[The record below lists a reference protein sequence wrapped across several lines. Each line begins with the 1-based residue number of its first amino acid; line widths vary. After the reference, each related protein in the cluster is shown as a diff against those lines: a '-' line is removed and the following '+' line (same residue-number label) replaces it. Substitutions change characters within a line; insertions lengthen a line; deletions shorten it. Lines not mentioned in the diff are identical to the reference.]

1 MDSKWPFIAI
11 TFGLIFALGLTIAS
25 LERTG
30 VMNNWDSRRCDLP
43 VMTAAMFFKPES
55 DPRTSTEFTKDN
67 FNFCMKSYIDK
78 FLNLLMAPINVIFGK
93 QLNLANSALDI
104 INTVRKLA
112 ATMYTEFSKYLN
124 KFFGEFNRSVYE
136 ISRIIQYLRMAMQR
150 ANAMTMSMLYTGIT
164 MFRGMINSI
173 QFIIKVILIICGI
186 MLSIMIILIFVLFPF
201 IPMILAVLGS
211 IVAAVLSLTT
221 IIGGS
226 LASEASSKM
235 GGFCFSETCEIIV
248 KEHNKEQTK
257 SVKDIKIGDEL
268 GSNCGKVTAII
279 LMNGKDVE
287 LYTINGIIVSGSH
300 LVLGLDNQWKSV
312 SSDERAK
319 KVDNTSNILYCFNT
333 TTHNIPVFSPELPE
347 SNAFIMF
354 RDWEEFDDNDQLGEY
369 TWTYTILKMLNNN
382 SNYSKWKDGLKV
394 NMNIP
399 VMGKNVKV
407 KTNMGFVELSAIL
420 SWWSS
425 KMWLRCITR
434 DGEEQDILGVI
445 SAEIDGIEDNSGLW
459 NTELYE
465 WIDGIWIKGV
475 STVKESKESKE
486 SKGGACGMTLITESG
501 EFIIWDEIEQKEK
514 IVRDF
519 TEIGYKE
526 IHKTYSLVSSRLR
539 LLNQ

>member
-1 MDSKWPFIAI
+1 MDSKWPFILI
-11 TFGLIFALGLTIAS
+11 TFGLLFALGLTIAT

-43 VMTAAMFFKPES
+43 VMMAAMFFKPES
-55 DPRTSTEFTKDN
+55 DPRGSTRFAQDN
-67 FNFCMKSYIDK
+67 FSFCMKSYIDK
-78 FLNLLMAPINVIFGK
+78 FMTLLMTPISALFGK
-93 QLNLANSALDI
+93 QVNLAGSALDMV
-104 INTVRKLA
+104 NTVRKLA
-112 ATMYTEFSKYLN
+112 ASMYESFSKYLM
-124 KFFGEFNRSVYE
+124 KFYGEFNRSVYE
-136 ISRIIQYLRMAMQR
+136 ISRIIQYFRMAMRR
-150 ANAMTMSMLYTGIT
+150 ANAMAMSMLYTGIT
-164 MFRGMINSI
+164 MFRGMINTI

-186 MLSIMIILIFVLFPF
+186 MLAIIIILIFVLFPF
-201 IPMILAVLGS
+201 IPMILAVLGA
-211 IVAAVLSLTT
+211 IVATVLSLTT

-268 GSNCGKVTAII
+268 SNNCGKVTAII

-300 LVLGLDNQWKSV
+300 LVLGTDRIWKSV

-319 KVDNTSNILYCFNT
+319 KVDNTSDILYCFNT
-333 TTHNIPVFSPELPE
+333 TTHSIPVFSPELHTP
-347 SNAFIMF
+347 IMF

-382 SNYSKWKDGLKV
+382 SNYPKWKDGLKV
-394 NMNIP
+394 NIDIP

-407 KTNMGFVELSAIL
+407 KTNMGFVEISAISSL
-420 SWWSS
+420 WSPNMS
-425 KMWLRCITR
+425 MCCLTR
-434 DGEEQDILGVI
+434 DGEEQDILGVV
-445 SAEIDGIEDNSGLW
+445 SAEIDGIEDYNGLW

-465 WIDGIWIKGV
+465 YNNGVWIKGV
-475 STVKESKESKE
+475 STAKESKE
-486 SKGGACGMTLITESG
+486 SKGGACGMTLITDSG
-501 EFIIWDEIEQKEK
+501 EFIIWDEMEQKEK

>member
-1 MDSKWPFIAI
+1 MDSKWPFILI
-11 TFGLIFALGLTIAS
+11 TFGLLFALGLTIAG

-43 VMTAAMFFKPES
+43 VMMAAMFFKPES
-55 DPRTSTEFTKDN
+55 DARGSTRFAQDN
-67 FNFCMKSYIDK
+67 FSFCMKSYIDK
-78 FLNLLMAPINVIFGK
+78 FMNLLMTPISALFGK
-93 QLNLANSALDI
+93 QVNLAGSALDMV
-104 INTVRKLA
+104 NTVRKLA
-112 ATMYTEFSKYLN
+112 ATMYESFSKYLM
-124 KFFGEFNRSVYE
+124 KFYGEFNRSVYE
-136 ISRIIQYLRMAMQR
+136 ISRIIQYFRMAMRR
-150 ANAMTMSMLYTGIT
+150 ANAMAMSMLYTGIT
-164 MFRGMINSI
+164 MFRGMINTI

-186 MLSIMIILIFVLFPF
+186 MLAIIIILIFVLFPF
-201 IPMILAVLGS
+201 IPMILAVLGA

-268 GSNCGKVTAII
+268 SNNCGKVTAII

-287 LYTINGIIVSGSH
+287 LYTINGVIVSGSH

-319 KVDNTSNILYCFNT
+319 KVVNTSNILYCFNT
-333 TTHNIPVFSPELPE
+333 TTHSIPVFSPELQE
-347 SNAFIMF
+347 ISNPIMF

-382 SNYSKWKDGLKV
+382 SNYSKWKDGLKI

-420 SWWSS
+420 SLWSS
-425 KMWLRCITR
+425 KMWLRCLTR
-434 DGEEQDILGVI
+434 DGEEQDILGVV
-445 SAEIDGIEDNSGLW
+445 SAEIDGIDDNNGLW

-465 WIDGIWIKGV
+465 WIDGVWIKGV
-475 STVKESKESKE
+475 STVKESKEI
-486 SKGGACGMTLITESG
+486 KGSACGMTLITESG
-501 EFIIWDEIEQKEK
+501 EFIIWDEMEQKEK

>member
-1 MDSKWPFIAI
+1 MDSKWPFILI
-11 TFGLIFALGLTIAS
+11 TFGLLFALGLTIAGI
-25 LERTG
+25 ERTG
-30 VMNNWDSRRCDLP
+30 VMNNWNSRRCDLP
-43 VMTAAMFFKPES
+43 VMMASMFFKPES
-55 DPRTSTEFTKDN
+55 DSRSSNEFAQDN

-78 FLNLLMAPINVIFGK
+78 FLNLLMAPVNALFGK
-93 QLNLANSALDI
+93 QVNLAASSLDM
-104 INTVRKLA
+104 INTVRNLA
-112 ATMYTEFSKYLN
+112 ATMYKEFSKYLT

-150 ANAMTMSMLYTGIT
+150 ANAMTLSMLYTGIT
-164 MFRGMINSI
+164 MFRGMLNGI

-211 IVAAVLSLTT
+211 IVAAVLSLSM

-226 LASEASSKM
+226 LADEASSDM
-235 GGFCFSETCEIIV
+235 GGFCFSETSEIIV
-248 KEHNKEQTK
+248 KEYNKEKIK

-268 GSNCGKVTAII
+268 GNNCGKVTAII

-287 LYTINGIIVSGSH
+287 LYSINGIIVSGSH
-300 LVLGLDNQWKSV
+300 LVLGTDRLWKSV
-312 SSDERAK
+312 STDERAR

-333 TTHNIPVFSPELPE
+333 TTHSIPVFSPEFQE
-347 SNAFIMF
+347 ISNPIMF

-382 SNYSKWKDGLKV
+382 SNYPKWKDGLKV

-407 KTNMGFVELSAIL
+407 KTNMGFVEISAISSL
-420 SWWSS
+420 WSPNMS
-425 KMWLRCITR
+425 MRCLTI
-434 DGEEQDILGVI
+434 DGQEQDILGVV
-445 SAEIDGIEDNSGLW
+445 SAEIDGIEDNNGLW

-465 WIDGIWIKGV
+465 YKDGVWIKSV
-475 STVKESKESKE
+475 STVKESKEI
-486 SKGGACGMTLITESG
+486 KGSVCGMTLITDSG
-501 EFIIWDEIEQKEK
+501 EFIIWDDMEQKEK

>member
-1 MDSKWPFIAI
+1 MESKWPII
-11 TFGLIFALGLTIAS
+11 LLTFGLTFALGLTIAG
-25 LERTG
+25 LERDG
-30 VMNNWDSRRCDLP
+30 VMNNWDSRRCDFP
-43 VMTAAMFFKPES
+43 VMAAAMFFKPES
-55 DPRTSTEFTKDN
+55 DPRASSKFAQDN
-67 FNFCMKSYIDK
+67 FSFCMKSYIDK
-78 FLNLLMAPINVIFGK
+78 FMNLLMTPVTVLFDK
-93 QLNLANSALDI
+93 QVNLAGSAVDMV
-104 INTVRKLA
+104 NTVRKLA
-112 ATMYTEFSKYLN
+112 ATMYAEFSKYLT

-150 ANAMTMSMLYTGIT
+150 ANAMTMSMVYTGIT
-164 MFRGMINSI
+164 MFRGMINTI
-173 QFIIKVILIICGI
+173 QFIMKVILIICGI
-186 MLSIMIILIFVLFPF
+186 MLAIIIILIFVLFPF
-201 IPMILAVLGS
+201 IPMILAVLGA
-211 IVAAVLSLTT
+211 IVATVLSLTM

-226 LASEASSKM
+226 LATEASNSM
-235 GGFCFSETCEIIV
+235 GGFCFSETSEIIV
-248 KEHNKEQTK
+248 KENNKEKTK

-287 LYTINGIIVSGSH
+287 LYSINGIIVSGSH

-312 SSDERAK
+312 STDERAK

-333 TTHNIPVFSPELPE
+333 TTHTIPVFSPELQE
-347 SNAFIMF
+347 ISNPIMF

-394 NMNIP
+394 NIRIP
-399 VMGKNVKV
+399 VIGKNVKV
-407 KTNMGFVELSAIL
+407 KTNMGYVKLSAIL

-425 KMWLRCITR
+425 KMWLRCLTR
-434 DGEEQDILGVI
+434 DGEEQDILGVV
-445 SAEIDGIEDNSGLW
+445 SAEIDGIEDNNGLW

-465 WIDGIWIKGV
+465 CVNGDWIKGV
-475 STVKESKESKE
+475 STVKDSKEINGS
-486 SKGGACGMTLITESG
+486 ACGMTLITDSG
-501 EFIIWDEIEQKEK
+501 EFIIWDEVEQKEK

>member
-1 MDSKWPFIAI
+1 MESKWPFILL
-11 TFGLIFALGLTIAS
+11 TFGLTFALGLTIAS
-25 LERTG
+25 LERNG
-30 VMNNWDSRRCDLP
+30 VMNNWDSRRCDFP
-43 VMTAAMFFKPES
+43 VMMAAMFFKPES
-55 DPRTSTEFTKDN
+55 DPRGSTRFAQDN

-78 FLNLLMAPINVIFGK
+78 FMNLLMTPVSVLFDK
-93 QLNLANSALDI
+93 QVNLAGSAVDM

-112 ATMYTEFSKYLN
+112 ATMYAQFSKYLT

-150 ANAMTMSMLYTGIT
+150 ANAMTMSMVYTGIT
-164 MFRGMINSI
+164 MFRGMINTI
-173 QFIIKVILIICGI
+173 QFIMKVILIICGI
-186 MLSIMIILIFVLFPF
+186 MLAIIIILIFVLFPF
-201 IPMILAVLGS
+201 IPMILAVLGA
-211 IVAAVLSLTT
+211 IVATVLSLTM

-226 LASEASSKM
+226 LATEASNSM
-235 GGFCFSETCEIIV
+235 GGFCFSETSEIIV
-248 KEHNKEQTK
+248 KEHNKEKTK

-287 LYTINGIIVSGSH
+287 LYSINGIIVSGSH
-300 LVLGLDNQWKSV
+300 LVLGLNRIWKSV
-312 SSDERAK
+312 STDERAK

-333 TTHNIPVFSPELPE
+333 TTHTIPVFSPEFQE
-347 SNAFIMF
+347 ISNPIMF

-382 SNYSKWKDGLKV
+382 SNYPKWKDGLKV
-394 NMNIP
+394 NMNVP
-399 VMGKNVKV
+399 VMGRNVKV

-434 DGEEQDILGVI
+434 DGEEQDILGVV
-445 SAEIDGIEDNSGLW
+445 SAEIDGIDDNNGLW

-465 WIDGIWIKGV
+465 YNNGVWIKGL
-475 STVKESKESKE
+475 STVKESKEI
-486 SKGGACGMTLITESG
+486 KGSACGMTLITESG